1 MDANTLIVSA
11 VRNMAS
17 SIAAILGSPA
27 IDTTVT
33 INGTTVFDE
42 EVE

>member
-1 MDANTLIVSA
+1 MDATTLIVSA

-27 IDTTVT
+27 DTTVT

>member
-1 MDANTLIVSA
+1 MDTNALIVSA
-11 VRNMAS
+11 VKKMAS

-33 INGTTVFDE
+33 INGTTVFNE

>member
-1 MDANTLIVSA
+1 MDANAIIVSA

-17 SIAAILGSPA
+17 TIAALLGSPA

-33 INGTTVFDE
+33 INGTTVLNE